1 MKRVGVFCGS
11 SLGANPAFAA
21 GARSLGTLL
30 ARRGLGLVYGG
41 GNVGLMGVLAD
52 AVLAGGGEVIG
63 VIPRSLVEREV
74 AHLGLTALHVVES
87 MDQRKLAMVR
97 EAQAFVTL
105 PGGYG
110 TLDEFLEV
118 LTLAQLGYHR
128 HPSGLLNVDGFY
140 DPLLAQFR
148 AAQAEGLLSARLAA
162 QLVVDHDPAALLD
175 ALAAQAG
182 PGA

>member
-1 MKRVGVFCGS
+1 MKRIGVFCGS
-11 SLGANPAFAA
+11 SLGANPAFADT
-21 GARSLGTLL
+21 ARALGGLL

-63 VIPRSLVEREV
+63 VIPRSLLEREV

-87 MDQRKLAMVR
+87 MDQRKLAMIR

-118 LTLAQLGYHR
+118 LTLAQLGYH
-128 HPSGLLNVDGFY
+128 HCPSGLLNVDGYY

-148 AAQAEGLLSARLAA
+148 AAQAQGLLSAKQAA
-162 QLVVDHDPAALLD
+162 QVLVETDPAALLD
-175 ALAAQAG
+175 ALAARAV
-182 PGA
+182 P